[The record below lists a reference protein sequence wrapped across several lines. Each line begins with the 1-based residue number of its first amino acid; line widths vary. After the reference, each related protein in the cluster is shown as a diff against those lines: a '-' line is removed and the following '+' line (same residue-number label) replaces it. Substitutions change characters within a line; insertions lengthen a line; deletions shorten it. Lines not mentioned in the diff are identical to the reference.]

1 MKMPTLPL
9 KKAIQVALLDFG
21 ERLEVNKVNLEYL
34 ARKLNS
40 LQSSFVFTIEAP
52 ITSARI
58 GDPSIEDDR
67 GAWYELEPM
76 FDVLRRHDCFVHYS
90 YVIGITHLC
99 MTEKNAHSGKTWG
112 DYFSLSDK
120 EKVAVISV
128 NQNVF
133 RYNSP
138 SKNVY
143 QYLSYLIVL
152 ELLIMLCKTD
162 LIHTKSNYCFFDDCV
177 DRSSFTRCID
187 LGEICEEC
195 HAELKRCNIG
205 EEVINN
211 VMAVLKWCKTKSMR
225 YSTVTALS
233 HPLTLLALGGILGW
247 FGSAL
252 VAPGHYLAALC
263 PLLVPV
269 FVFVYVRYLSR

>member
-1 MKMPTLPL
+1 METSPSKQ
-9 KKAIQVALLDFG
+9 AVQVALLDLG
-21 ERLEVNKVNLEYL
+21 ERLEVNKINIEYL

-40 LQSSFVFTIEAP
+40 LQSSFAFTIVPP
-52 ITSARI
+52 ITLATI

-67 GAWYELEPM
+67 NIWYEFEPM
-76 FDVLRRHDCFVHYS
+76 FDVLRRHDCFAHYS

-99 MTEKNAHSGKTWG
+99 MTERDTDSGKNWG

-128 NQNVF
+128 NQNVLK
-133 RYNSP
+133 YNSP

-143 QYLSYLIVL
+143 QYLSTLIVS
-152 ELLIMLCKTD
+152 ELLIMLCKKD
-162 LIHTKSNYCFFDDCV
+162 LIHTKSNYCLFDDCV
-177 DRSSFTRCID
+177 DRSLFGRCIE

-195 HAELKRCNIG
+195 RSELKRCNIG
-205 EEVINN
+205 NKVITD
-211 VMAVLKWCKTKSMR
+211 VLTVLEWCKSKSMK
-225 YSTVTALS
+225 YSTVAALS
-233 HPLTLLALGGILGW
+233 HPLTLLAFGGILGW
-247 FGSAL
+247 FGSAF

-269 FVFVYVRYLSR
+269 LVFVYVRYLSR